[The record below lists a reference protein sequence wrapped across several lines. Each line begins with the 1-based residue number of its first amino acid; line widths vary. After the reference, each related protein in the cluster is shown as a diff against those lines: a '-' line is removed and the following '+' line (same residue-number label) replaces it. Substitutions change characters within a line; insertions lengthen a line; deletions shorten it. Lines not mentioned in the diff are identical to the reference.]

1 MTNKFSRLPEV
12 KNKTG
17 LSGPSVY
24 KQIRLGLFP
33 KGIKL
38 TPRATGWS
46 NDEVDAWIEAKIRGT
61 SDEEMAKLI
70 SDLED
75 KRASV

>member
-17 LSGPSVY
+17 LSGASVY

-46 NDEVDAWIEAKIRGT
+46 DDEVDEWIEAKIRGA

-70 SDLED
+70 SDLEN